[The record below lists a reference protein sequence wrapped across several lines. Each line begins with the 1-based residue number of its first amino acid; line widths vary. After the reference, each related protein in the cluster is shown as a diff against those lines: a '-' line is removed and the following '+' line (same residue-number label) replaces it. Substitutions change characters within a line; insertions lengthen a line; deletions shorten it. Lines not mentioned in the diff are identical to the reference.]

1 MFKWFLTGKN
11 LSQISDAKIIK
22 EKYRSARMQVLFG
35 LIFGYGMYY
44 VVRMTLGVAKK
55 PMLEAGFTATQL
67 GEMGAGMMIAIAL
80 GKFTNGFIA
89 DYCNIKKIV
98 PVGLFG
104 AALVNVVLGF
114 SDAYWIFLL
123 MWILNGIF

>member
-22 EKYRSARMQVLFG
+22 EKYRSARMHVLFG

-123 MWILNGIF
+123 MWI